1 MRSINLKK
9 IPQKHLL
16 LFLLVFSLG
25 IRLLYLNDGLF
36 HHDSV
41 RLAQAVEESYETRSL
56 KGQINGR
63 YGSVLVNL
71 LVYAPLRFLKLV
83 SNAEKTVILT
93 NALFASLSVLL
104 LYLFLV
110 KIFEN
115 TFIPFSTALLF
126 SVSPVFLSISTRGK
140 PHGIETFFI
149 LASFLFVASFHKKK
163 RPILLALSSFAIA
176 FSVLVRES
184 AIIFIPL
191 YIFFYLK
198 PEIRSG
204 GLSLKKGVL
213 EKRNIFA
220 LVLPLVI
227 VLGLGMYYYLY
238 DVLYK
243 TLFQRS
249 TGIVSFEGVYSESLP
264 YAIADLN
271 FNLNKFYLLFFI
283 IWASTLF
290 YFGNTTGYAPRFLAT
305 VSIPFFLFIAL
316 TLNWIYEKNRPA
328 GTVLLIF
335 LALSMFIRIHP
346 IIEYRHGFSGEK
358 EYALWLREQVP
369 PDSLIIALD
378 DLPFIEYYSG
388 LWAED
393 RPIGDLEEIENWV
406 ERIKGL
412 LENGTPIY
420 MVESAFF
427 YDPEGVFRDTVFQ
440 NFHITVVGYHPN
452 EDYHKA
458 TISFNKYEAGLYRVQ
473 AKDIKSTAAK
483 QVH

>member
-1 MRSINLKK
+1 MRSINLEK

-25 IRLLYLNDGLF
+25 IRLLFLNDGLF

-71 LVYAPLRFLKLV
+71 LVYSPLRLLKHVL
-83 SNAEKTVILT
+83 SAEKTVILT

-115 TFIPFSTALLF
+115 QFISFSSALLF

-140 PHGIETFFI
+140 PHGIEIFFI
-149 LASFLFVASFHKKK
+149 LTSFLFVASFHEKK
-163 RPILLALSSFAIA
+163 RPIHLALSSFSIA

-191 YIFFYLK
+191 YILFYLN

-204 GLSLKKGVL
+204 GVSFEKGVL
-213 EKRNIFA
+213 EKRNIFTA
-220 LVLPLVI
+220 LVPLVI
-227 VLGLGMYYYLY
+227 VLFLGMYYYLY
-238 DVLYK
+238 DVFFK

-249 TGIVSFEGVYSESLP
+249 TGIVSFEGFYSESLP

-271 FNLNKFYLLFFI
+271 FNLGFFGLLTALLGILVFYKKFENKFYLLFFI

-290 YFGNTTGYAPRFLAT
+290 YFGNTTGYAPRFLAA

-316 TLNWIYEKNRPA
+316 TLDWVYKKNASA
-328 GTVLLIF
+328 GVALLIF
-335 LALSMFIRIHP
+335 LVLSMFIRIYP
-346 IIEYRHGFSGEK
+346 IIEYRHGF
-358 EYALWLREQVP
+358 
-369 PDSLIIALD
+369 
-378 DLPFIEYYSG
+378 
-388 LWAED
+388 
-393 RPIGDLEEIENWV
+393 
-406 ERIKGL
+406 
-412 LENGTPIY
+412 
-420 MVESAFF
+420 
-427 YDPEGVFRDTVFQ
+427 FR
-440 NFHITVVGYHPN
+440 
-452 EDYHKA
+452 
-458 TISFNKYEAGLYRVQ
+458 
-473 AKDIKSTAAK
+473 
-483 QVH
+483 

>member
-1 MRSINLKK
+1 
-9 IPQKHLL
+9 
-16 LFLLVFSLG
+16 
-25 IRLLYLNDGLF
+25 
-36 HHDSV
+36 
-41 RLAQAVEESYETRSL
+41 
-56 KGQINGR
+56 
-63 YGSVLVNL
+63 
-71 LVYAPLRFLKLV
+71 
-83 SNAEKTVILT
+83 
-93 NALFASLSVLL
+93 
-104 LYLFLV
+104 
-110 KIFEN
+110 
-115 TFIPFSTALLF
+115 
-126 SVSPVFLSISTRGK
+126 
-140 PHGIETFFI
+140 
-149 LASFLFVASFHKKK
+149 
-163 RPILLALSSFAIA
+163 
-176 FSVLVRES
+176 
-184 AIIFIPL
+184 
-191 YIFFYLK
+191 
-198 PEIRSG
+198 
-204 GLSLKKGVL
+204 
-213 EKRNIFA
+213 
-220 LVLPLVI
+220 VI

-271 FNLNKFYLLFFI
+271 FNLGFVGLLMALFGVLVFYKKFENKFYLLFFI

-328 GTVLLIF
+328 GTVLLI
-335 LALSMFIRIHP
+335 
-346 IIEYRHGFSGEK
+346 YRHGFSGEK